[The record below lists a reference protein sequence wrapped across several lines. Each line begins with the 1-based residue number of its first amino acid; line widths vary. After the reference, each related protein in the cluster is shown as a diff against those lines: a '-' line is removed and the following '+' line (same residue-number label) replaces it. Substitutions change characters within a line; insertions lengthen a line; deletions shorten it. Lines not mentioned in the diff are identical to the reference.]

1 MIRENTST
9 TFKILFGETAN
20 EIAGEVNFIR
30 RRRHLTGSQFSK
42 TIILGLLENPS
53 ASRTEMSS
61 IALGVGKQ
69 LKPQSLDARLQSEEA
84 SLFFKALLDKVLNI
98 AWLKEKAILPESLD
112 LFEDIILNDASIVP
126 LPDVLEDLFPTGKKL
141 EGQRAGAKI
150 HARYSF
156 VSKQVSIVLTPAQV
170 HDQKIEWLPKKI
182 EPKQLFLMDL
192 GYYKLAS
199 FEQISNADAY
209 FITRYKTGTCLFD
222 ESGGKV
228 DLVPYL
234 AKNNSFDLSV
244 EIGASKRIKGRLVG
258 HKIGEEEANERRR
271 LLKRQCQSRGTKA
284 SKESLLL
291 CGYVLLLTN
300 IAATDL
306 ASKLIL
312 DLAKV
317 RWQIELLFKC
327 WKTHLNQIHTW
338 TSAKRQVILCMFYAK
353 LLGCLCQQYLYLEAS
368 WNRWR
373 QSLFKSVKAIRSFIP
388 QLIKCV
394 ENTLELEA
402 LLMQMKDALVVCS
415 VGKRKNKATFQFFEA
430 NL

>member
-1 MIRENTST
+1 MIRENTSK

-20 EIAGEVNFIR
+20 EVAGEVNFIR
-30 RRRHLTGSQFSK
+30 RQRNLTGSQFSK
-42 TIILGLLENPS
+42 TVILGLLENPN
-53 ASRTEMSS
+53 ASRTEMAS
-61 IALGVGKQ
+61 IAVGVGKQ
-69 LKPQSLDARLQSEEA
+69 LTPQSLDARLQSEEA
-84 SLFFKALLDKVLNI
+84 TLFFKTLLDKVLNI
-98 AWLKEKAILPESLD
+98 AWLKEKAILPECLG

-141 EGQRAGAKI
+141 EGQRSGAKI

-170 HDQKIEWLPKKI
+170 HDQKIEWLPKTI

-222 ESGGKV
+222 ESGKKI

-234 AKNNSFDLSV
+234 AKHNSFDLPV
-244 EIGASKRIKGRLVG
+244 EIGVSKRIKGRLVG
-258 HKIGEEEANERRR
+258 YKIGEEEANERRR
-271 LLKRQCQSRGTKA
+271 LLKRQCQSRGTKP

-291 CGYVLLLTN
+291 CDYVLLLTN
-300 IAATDL
+300 VAATDL
-306 ASKLIL
+306 VPKLIL

-327 WKTHLNQIHTW
+327 WKSHLNQIHTW
-338 TSAKRQVILCMFYAK
+338 TSANRQVILCMFYAK
-353 LLGCLCQQYLYLEAS
+353 LLGCLCQQCLYLEAS
-368 WNRWR
+368 WNSSR
-373 QSLFKSVKAIRSFIP
+373 QSLFKSVKAIRTFIP
-388 QLIKCV
+388 RLIKCV
-394 ENTLELEA
+394 ENTHELEA
-402 LLMQMKDALVVCS
+402 LFVQIKDALLVCS
-415 VGKRKNKATFQFFEA
+415 VAKRKNKATFQCFEV